1 MLLPPVILS
10 PLSVRSLLLAVVVAC
25 YNVDDDDDDD
35 GGRCIKNRNEGGK
48 RRRGRTASRSRGGK
62 EPPVK
67 LSFAAIIAFRLVSS
81 GSLRIPLSN
90 VLELPSSFFPSFFRP
105 AASFPYPPPPS
116 TSFFCYGSWSIS
128 SRRAPSFPL
137 SLASRGKI
145 RTVVNIA
152 FEHSSPHFSAL
163 YRLTLVPSINCNI

>member
-1 MLLPPVILS
+1 MTTTTTVEDVLKTGTREGKGGGGGQRAEAEAEKSRLLNYPSPQLSRSVSSPPAHFVFHSRTFSSYL
-10 PLSVRSLLLAVVVAC
+10 PLFSLL
-25 YNVDDDDDDD
+25 
-35 GGRCIKNRNEGGK
+35 
-48 RRRGRTASRSRGGK
+48 
-62 EPPVK
+62 
-67 LSFAAIIAFRLVSS
+67 
-81 GSLRIPLSN
+81 
-90 VLELPSSFFPSFFRP
+90 FFRP

-128 SRRAPSFPL
+128 SRRAPTFPL
-137 SLASRGKI
+137 SLASRDKI